1 LDGTFTV
8 TLNAGAATHGDA
20 VAADEQ
26 RRRGMEHA
34 RRRWVWTPGGPMGGC
49 RSLTNGNNDAVN
61 LVVADGEEFQVFAV
75 DTQNRM
81 F

>member
-1 LDGTFTV
+1 
-8 TLNAGAATHGDA
+8 
-20 VAADEQ
+20 
-26 RRRGMEHA
+26 
-34 RRRWVWTPGGPMGGC
+34 MGGC